1 MSPRLIAS
9 ILVFVCGCAGA
20 RGAGILFSGEKKLNN
35 LVSSLLEVSSISKS
49 GQSFAFTRS
58 SDGWIFV
65 SSTSKGQGM
74 VRVILDKSDSVI
86 VLDGEGS
93 SRGEA
98 MRHVTKGKHT
108 IQVERK
114 GRISVEKLAV
124 RAIPELIHCG
134 LGYNPEIKSYGLY
147 DMEFL
152 KKDVLPNVTTLLYA
166 ECNRILCGSDNTI
179 FNL

>member
-20 RGAGILFSGEKKLNN
+20 REAGTLFSGEKKLNN

-49 GQSFAFTRS
+49 GQSFTFTRS
-58 SDGWIFV
+58 SGGWIFV
-65 SSTSKGQGM
+65 SSTGKGQGI
-74 VRVILDKSDSVI
+74 VRVILDKSDSLI
-86 VLDGEGS
+86 VHGGEGT

-98 MRHVTKGKHT
+98 MRYVTKGKHT

-114 GRISVEKLAV
+114 GRISVENLAV

-134 LGYNPEIKSYGLY
+134 LGFDPQI
-147 DMEFL
+147 
-152 KKDVLPNVTTLLYA
+152 
-166 ECNRILCGSDNTI
+166 
-179 FNL
+179 